1 VQYDKNTFLDLADDV
16 DRQHREGMASMSD
29 DLHEIHFEGP
39 VADELRENRRDLFKK
54 VAIGGG
60 VLTAATLA
68 GPLSGILPSSWAADA
83 PSDAD
88 LARFAQSLELAA
100 VAAYKAAAGTGKLD
114 ATATSVGTL
123 FAGHHQDHADA
134 FTPVLGDQAVT
145 EPNQKVLDKFGPMI
159 ASAPDQAAILDI
171 ARMIEEG
178 AASTYLLALGIVSVK
193 PATLL
198 ATILPVE
205 SQHATVLATVLKM
218 PAADYLP
225 SFVTVDNALQPTDYP
240 VS

>member
-1 VQYDKNTFLDLADDV
+1 MRT
-16 DRQHREGMASMSD
+16 MSE
-29 DLHEIHFEGP
+29 DLHEIHFEGE
-39 VADELRENRRDLFKK
+39 VADELRENRRNLFAKMA
-54 VAIGGG
+54 VGGG

-68 GPLSGILPSSWAADA
+68 GPLSGLLPASWAADA

-123 FAGHHQDHADA
+123 FAGHHQDHADS
-134 FTPVLGDQAVT
+134 FKPVLGDKAVT
-145 EPNQKVLDKFGPMI
+145 QPNQKVVDRFGPMI
-159 ASAPDQAAILDI
+159 TAAPDQAAILDI
-171 ARMIEEG
+171 ARQIEEG
-178 AASTYLLALGIVSVK
+178 AASTYLLALGIVSAE

-198 ATILPVE
+198 STILPVE
-205 SQHATVLATVLKM
+205 SQHATVLATVLKK
-218 PAADYLP
+218 PAGDYLP